1 MKKYLILAI
10 FAAIIACFLFIY
22 FLPKEQK
29 EFSFNPNQIFGN
41 ENAKIEI
48 FEFSDYQC
56 PFCAKFATQVFPLI
70 KRNFIDK
77 GLVKWYFLDFPLP
90 FHNNAFIAHKAAKC
104 AGEQG
109 KYLEMHDLLF
119 ERQNEW
125 ATSSIPKSIFESYA
139 KMLSLNIDLF
149 ENCLNS
155 NNYDSE
161 IRNSINFG
169 KSKGIKGTPTFFI
182 NGKEIS
188 GFLPYDE
195 FKKEIENIVSQSQ

>member
-1 MKKYLILAI
+1 MKKYLI
-10 FAAIIACFLFIY
+10 FSVIIISLLFIY

-41 ENAKIEI
+41 ENAKVEI
-48 FEFSDYQC
+48 LEFSDYQC
-56 PFCAKFATQVFPLI
+56 PFCAKFAIQVFPLI
-70 KRNFIDK
+70 KENFIDK

-90 FHNNAFIAHKAAKC
+90 FHNNVFIAHKAAKC

-119 ERQNEW
+119 KRQSEW
-125 ATSSIPKSIFESYA
+125 KDSSLPKSIFESYA
-139 KMLSLNIDLF
+139 KMLKLNIDLF
-149 ENCLNS
+149 KSCLDS
-155 NNYDSE
+155 NKYDNE

-169 KSKGIKGTPTFFI
+169 KSKGVKGTPTFFI

-188 GFLPYDE
+188 GFRSYEE
-195 FKKEIENIVSQSQ
+195 FKKEIENIVSQGQ